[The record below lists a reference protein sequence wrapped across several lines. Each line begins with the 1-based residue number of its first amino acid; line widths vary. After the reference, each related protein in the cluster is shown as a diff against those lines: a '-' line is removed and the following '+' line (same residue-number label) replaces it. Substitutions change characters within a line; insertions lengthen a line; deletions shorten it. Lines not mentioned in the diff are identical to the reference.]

1 MISRRT
7 LAVALVVVIALCGGR
22 PLAAAPSLKDAI
34 SIGLFGQTVRAVS
47 PFAVPPSSQFGLR
60 STRVF
65 DGEAPT
71 RFLRGHAGTPF
82 ALARLAF
89 GYAVAAPPLR
99 SMASLPLLP
108 LLGSIAPTQLTLP
121 EVIVPRDLGG
131 RAHLMVLDS
140 TAGSAYTLGF
150 DGNVATQPAFPWSST
165 LIDHPAPVAMT
176 LPFHG
181 AQLSVHMLG
190 QSSRTATGQNLSV
203 GSLLNLHALRT
214 NLHLDVQSNYQ
225 RITSLTPQSL
235 TALPL
240 NNPSF
245 LTPGAVDFQQ
255 QSVGAT
261 LALPLHRGFS
271 LGVGYGQTHL
281 FGSYGGGTPFGLDAR
296 NNTYLGNVTYQ
307 LPHSTSAIT
316 LSAKRT
322 FYQDN
327 LLPTLSLPQSGNDV
341 NLTIKF

>member
-1 MISRRT
+1 MISRRM
-7 LAVALVVVIALCGGR
+7 LAVALVAVIALWGGQ
-22 PLAAAPSLKDAI
+22 PLAAAPSLQDAI
-34 SIGLFGQTVRAVS
+34 SIGLFGQTIRPAS
-47 PFAVPPSSQFGLR
+47 PFAIPPTAAFGLR
-60 STRVF
+60 SSRVF
-65 DGEAPT
+65 DVDAPT
-71 RFLRGHAGTPF
+71 RFLRGRSESSF
-82 ALARLAF
+82 ALARVAF
-89 GYAVAAPPLR
+89 GYTAAPPPLHSSAPLLR
-99 SMASLPLLP
+99 LP
-108 LLGSIAPTQLTLP
+108 LLGNSAPTPKTLP
-121 EVIVPRDLGG
+121 NVIIPGDLGSVP
-131 RAHLMVLDS
+131 HLLTLDS
-140 TAGSAYTLGF
+140 TAGRAYTPGF
-150 DGNVATQPAFPWSST
+150 VDASAAKSAAPWSST
-165 LIDHPAPVAMT
+165 LINRPSPVA
-176 LPFHG
+176 LSVPFHG
-181 AQLSVHMLG
+181 AQLNLHLLG
-190 QSSRTATGQNLSV
+190 QSSRSSTGQNLSV

-214 NLHLDVQSNYQ
+214 NLHIDVQSDYQ

-281 FGSYGGGTPFGLDAR
+281 FGSYGGGIPFGLDAR

-307 LPHSTSAIT
+307 LPHSSSAIT

-327 LLPTLSLPQSGNDV
+327 VLPTLSLPQSGNDV